1 MSKYE
6 VSKSLI
12 NSNLK
17 ASIEITND
25 SVKLRDCETLLGIM
39 ALNEKRVTIPLEN
52 VASVIVISKRKIR
65 DSLLFI
71 LSGIFMFI
79 IGRIMQPD
87 DILAEI
93 MQTYILASI
102 PIGLLHLI
110 LMSKK
115 HYLVISDK
123 GANRHE
129 VAITFREKSK
139 ILDIVDEINDRV
151 NEKRNN

>member
-39 ALNEKRVTIPLEN
+39 ASNEKRVTIPLEN
-52 VASVIVISKRKIR
+52 VASVIVISKRKFR

-79 IGRIMQPD
+79 VGRIMQPD

-93 MQTYILASI
+93 MQTYSSQYSNRFASF
-102 PIGLLHLI
+102 
-110 LMSKK
+110 
-115 HYLVISDK
+115 
-123 GANRHE
+123 N
-129 VAITFREKSK
+129 T
-139 ILDIVDEINDRV
+139 
-151 NEKRNN
+151 NE